1 MIGNPLTA
9 DWMIR
14 YVLTSGLCA
23 PCARYSDWDSNG
35 RAVFEYDLPSALFGQ
50 FGNEATTGSAFK
62 ASSSIQSRSEWSL

>member
-14 YVLTSGLCA
+14 YVLTSGLYA

-50 FGNEATTGSAFK
+50 FGNEATTAVGLQGEH
-62 ASSSIQSRSEWSL
+62 SIQNRSEWSL